1 MTESHEL
8 VSAYDALTNS
18 LDEFCSALNE
28 HNPTCWVAMSED
40 EQNIPHLSKAI
51 SYYRDIWYQGE
62 QDGRETRSC
71 YGLVL
76 ANDELITLAQKAN
89 QLKDE
94 FKTRVQGI
102 QKRDKDYWL
111 ALKAQ
116 LNKRHQN
123 LREKLYF
130 TGLARLHLKQAY
142 RHIPILE
149 QRPEKVGFTWYS
161 NGRSI
166 KKLSV
171 AQAEKKLIA
180 MGEDKLHIQAQ
191 LQKLYTMPD
200 SEMLAQIQTQV
211 PLVRANLVYKTLNE
225 KGISETQRKA
235 MNIALPL
242 LVPAD
247 KLPFLPEFNQIS
259 AIPPEDRTRLPRN
272 DFKIESD
279 VFLPSLRAY
288 RYKA

>member
-8 VSAYDALTNS
+8 VSAYDALAKS
-18 LDEFCSALNE
+18 LDSFCSELQTQ
-28 HNPTCWVAMSED
+28 NPACWVAMDEGED
-40 EQNIPHLSKAI
+40 GIPHLTKAI
-51 SYYRDIWYQGE
+51 SYYRDIWYKGD

-76 ANDELITLAQKAN
+76 ANQKLIELAQQTN

-94 FKTRVQGI
+94 FKTHVQSI

-130 TGLARLHLKQAY
+130 NGLARLHLKQAY

-149 QRPEKVGFTWYS
+149 QWPDKIGFTWYS

-171 AQAEKKLIA
+171 EQAEKKLLA
-180 MGEDKLHIQAQ
+180 MGEDKAHIQAQ
-191 LQKLYTMPD
+191 LQKLYTLP
-200 SEMLAQIQTQV
+200 EHEVLAQIQTQV
-211 PLVRANLVYKTLNE
+211 PLVRANLVYKNLND
-225 KGISETQRKA
+225 KGVSETTRKA
-235 MNIALPL
+235 MNVALPL
-242 LVPAD
+242 LIPAD
-247 KLPFLPEFNQIS
+247 KFPFLPEFNQIS
-259 AIPPEDRTRLPRN
+259 STPPEERTRLPRN
-272 DFKIESD
+272 DFKIEND
-279 VFLPSLRAY
+279 VFLPSLRTY
-288 RYKA
+288 RYK